1 MPSYNQVY
9 RRSTFVSETFAVGSE
24 MSGGVFNITVDS
36 CVFGTDGSDFDGI
49 HLKTM
54 RGRGSS
60 IHSISI
66 TNSVFHS
73 EGSVKLALLLLF

>member
-1 MPSYNQVY
+1 MLGAAMAITLGGTHNRY

-24 MSGGVFNITVDS
+24 MSGGVFNITVDD

-54 RGRGSS
+54 RGRGGS
-60 IHSISI
+60 IHGIRI
-66 TNSVFHS
+66 KNSVFVS
-73 EGSVKLALLLLF
+73 S